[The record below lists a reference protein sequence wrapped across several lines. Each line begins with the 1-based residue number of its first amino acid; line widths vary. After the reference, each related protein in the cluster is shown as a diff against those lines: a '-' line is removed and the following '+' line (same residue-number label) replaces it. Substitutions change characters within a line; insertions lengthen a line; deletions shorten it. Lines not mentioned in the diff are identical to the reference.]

1 MKTLGGYL
9 KVTRGAALRRL
20 LPVAVGLML
29 TAAPLHAAQPK
40 WEQTKTEHQDAKT
53 VVKETDIEIRTGK
66 GIIVVNSSKPVQ
78 IKVYTILGQLVSREN
93 LPAGTSQL
101 SVQAH
106 GVYIIKSGRAD
117 MQGGALTIK
126 MRLTINQILN
136 TK

>member
-66 GIIVVNSSKPVQ
+66 GVIVVNSSKPVQ
-78 IKVYTILGQLVSREN
+78 IKVYTILGPRSLHHQ
-93 LPAGTSQL
+93 
-101 SVQAH
+101 
-106 GVYIIKSGRAD
+106 IGRAD

>member
-106 GVYIIKSGRAD
+106 GVYIIQSGELTCKV
-117 MQGGALTIK
+117 AL
-126 MRLTINQILN
+126 
-136 TK
+136 